1 MGWFCGQQDNSDV
14 LNPIIIISTFSTLCM
29 LGVLSKLSSPTFQLV
44 SMPLLLCLYIHAKNA
59 EVSK

>member
-14 LNPIIIISTFSTLCM
+14 LNPIIIISMFSTLCM
-29 LGVLSKLSSPTFQLV
+29 PGGLSKLGPPTFQRVYAPTVV
-44 SMPLLLCLYIHAKNA
+44 SSYPCKNA